1 MVSTI
6 KVPVESF
13 YATYITLVIIEVS
26 LFIVYSFIHSFIHP
40 FIANRLSESVG
51 SSQLFD
57 LMASLL

>member
-26 LFIVYSFIHSFIHP
+26 LFIVYSLIH
-40 FIANRLSESVG
+40 
-51 SSQLFD
+51 
-57 LMASLL
+57 

>member
-51 SSQLFD
+51 SPQ
-57 LMASLL
+57 